1 MPGQSSVRLAAA
13 TVRRYPRLVWA
24 AVCLAGLVLPL
35 SDRLLP
41 QAWTV
46 TQHLPVVFAYALA
59 GLGLT
64 VLTGFTGLLNLGAAA
79 FLAVGAYSYGILTWP
94 GHPFALGFW
103 GGLVA
108 AIGCGAVAGA
118 LIGLPTL
125 RLRGDYVAIVT
136 LGVGEIIQDLIR
148 NLDPLTL
155 GTQGLNPLPRPVL
168 PGVEF
173 SPTAHLAYYYLYL
186 GLLAVAVVAVFN
198 LRRSRVGRAW
208 VAVRDDELAARSLG
222 IDTTRAKLLAFITSG
237 ALCAAAG
244 ALLAAFW
251 ASSIGPGYFDFQLSV
266 VLICIVIVGGLGS
279 VPGALLGA
287 LLMAGLNAIVLAR
300 IADWVN
306 RQGLSGTNVLAQPG
320 NWKYLIFGL
329 ALILIMR
336 FRPGGLL
343 PARAEA
349 EASR

>member
-1 MPGQSSVRLAAA
+1 VYKRQE
-13 TVRRYPRLVWA
+13 
-24 AVCLAGLVLPL
+24 
-35 SDRLLP
+35 
-41 QAWTV
+41 
-46 TQHLPVVFAYALA
+46 
-59 GLGLT
+59 
-64 VLTGFTGLLNLGAAA
+64 
-79 FLAVGAYSYGILTWP
+79 
-94 GHPFALGFW
+94 
-103 GGLVA
+103 
-108 AIGCGAVAGA
+108 
-118 LIGLPTL
+118 
-125 RLRGDYVAIVT
+125 IV
-136 LGVGEIIQDLIR
+136 QDLIR

-155 GTQGLNPLPRPVL
+155 GTQGLNPLPRPLL

-186 GLLAVAVVAVFN
+186 GLLAVAVVVVAN

-208 VAVRDDELAARSLG
+208 IAIRDDELAARALG
-222 IDTTRAKLLAFITSG
+222 LDTTRMKMLAFVTSG

-300 IADWVN
+300 VADWAN
-306 RQGLSGTNVLAQPG
+306 RQGLSGTNVLSQPG

-329 ALILIMR
+329 ALIIIVR
-336 FRPGGLL
+336 FRPGGLI